1 MSCREEAPV
10 TDTLFDR
17 LNMPTSPDRPF
28 EDDGVVM
35 AASDTPLLPMQ
46 VWSACQDLV
55 ASHLSQVCAWPAEG
69 RGRSWRPGDYSFYIL
84 EFEPQD
90 EVKLFVQFW
99 SEPGEKVLMEV
110 CSPASNPGTEHYLT
124 DRVREALAERG
135 FEPGGE
141 AGSFGKT
148 IDAPDPSATAGLAR
162 EALAVLTECL
172 GYDGR
177 QPLGYLFCL
186 GRRDGA
192 AKDATD
198 TASVVVRSLTL
209 ADLESLLT
217 AAGHSVQPLG
227 DPRRGFLAA
236 VQGVAYSA
244 ALTSPQDGRPG
255 HFGGLQL
262 SAFAPVP
269 ESLSLALVARLALD
283 LPCARLGIDA
293 DGDLALMQT
302 VVLEGGVTRQNLA
315 LQFGFWQQNLER
327 VKQTLMR
334 HAGKVPG
341 VVLH

>member
-1 MSCREEAPV
+1 MA
-10 TDTLFDR
+10 DALLDL
-17 LNMPTSPDRPF
+17 LNMPTTPGRPF

-35 AASDTPLLPMQ
+35 PASDAPLLPMQ
-46 VWSACQDLV
+46 VWSRCEDLV
-55 ASHLSQVCAWPAEG
+55 AAHLAQVCAWPEQG

-90 EVKLFVQFW
+90 DLKLFVQFW

-110 CSPASNPGTEHYLT
+110 CSPQAKTAAMAWLSGS
-124 DRVREALAERG
+124 VREALAVRG
-135 FEPGGE
+135 VEPGGE
-141 AGSFGKT
+141 AGNLVKA

-162 EALAVLTECL
+162 EALAILTECL

-177 QPLGYLFCL
+177 QPLTYLFCL
-186 GRRDGA
+186 GRRDGEQA
-192 AKDATD
+192 DDA
-198 TASVVVRSLTL
+198 ASVLVRSLTL
-209 ADLESLLT
+209 ADLESLIT
-217 AAGHSVQPLG
+217 AAGHSLQPLK
-227 DPRRGFLAA
+227 DPARGFLAS

-244 ALTSPQDGRPG
+244 VLNSPQQGRSG

-269 ESLSLALVARLALD
+269 ESLSLAVVARLALD

-302 VVLEGGVTRQNLA
+302 VVVEGGVTRQNLA

-327 VKQTLMR
+327 VKQVLLQ
-334 HAGKVPG
+334 HFGKVPG

>member
-1 MSCREEAPV
+1 MA
-10 TDTLFDR
+10 DALLDL
-17 LNMPTSPDRPF
+17 LNMPTTPGRPF

-35 AASDTPLLPMQ
+35 PASDAPLLPMQ
-46 VWSACQDLV
+46 VWSQCEDLV
-55 ASHLSQVCAWPAEG
+55 AAHLAQVCAWPEQG

-90 EVKLFVQFW
+90 DLKLFVQFW

-110 CSPASNPGTEHYLT
+110 CSPQSDPGATGWLS
-124 DRVREALAERG
+124 DSVREALAERG
-135 FEPGGE
+135 FDPGGE
-141 AGSFGKT
+141 AVNFVKA

-162 EALAVLTECL
+162 EALAILTECL

-177 QPLGYLFCL
+177 QPLTYLFCL
-186 GRRDGA
+186 GRRDGEQADDA
-192 AKDATD
+192 A
-198 TASVVVRSLTL
+198 SILVRSLTL
-209 ADLESLLT
+209 ADLESLIT
-217 AAGHSVQPLG
+217 AAGHSLQPLK
-227 DPRRGFLAA
+227 DPARGFLAST
-236 VQGVAYSA
+236 QGVAYSA
-244 ALTSPQDGRPG
+244 VLNSPQQGHSG

-269 ESLSLALVARLALD
+269 ESLSLAVVARLALD

-302 VVLEGGVTRQNLA
+302 VVVEGGVTRQNLA

-327 VKQTLMR
+327 VKQVLLQ
-334 HAGKVPG
+334 HFGKVPG

>member
-1 MSCREEAPV
+1 MA
-10 TDTLFDR
+10 DALLDL
-17 LNMPTSPDRPF
+17 LNMPTTPGRPF

-35 AASDTPLLPMQ
+35 PASDAPLLPMQ
-46 VWSACQDLV
+46 VWSRCEDLV
-55 ASHLSQVCAWPAEG
+55 AAHLAQVCAWPEQG

-90 EVKLFVQFW
+90 DLKLFVQFW

-110 CSPASNPGTEHYLT
+110 CSPQANPAATAWLSGS
-124 DRVREALAERG
+124 VREALAERG
-135 FEPGGE
+135 FERGGE
-141 AGSFGKT
+141 AGNFVKA

-162 EALAVLTECL
+162 EALAILTECL

-177 QPLGYLFCL
+177 QPLTYLFCL
-186 GRRDGA
+186 GRRDGEQA
-192 AKDATD
+192 DDA
-198 TASVVVRSLTL
+198 ASVLVRSLTL
-209 ADLESLLT
+209 ADLESLIT
-217 AAGHSVQPLG
+217 AAGHSLQPLK
-227 DPRRGFLAA
+227 DPARGFLAS

-244 ALTSPQDGRPG
+244 VLNSPQQGRSG

-269 ESLSLALVARLALD
+269 ESLSLAVVARLALD

-302 VVLEGGVTRQNLA
+302 VVVEGGVTRQNLA

-327 VKQTLMR
+327 VKQVLLQ
-334 HAGKVPG
+334 HFGKVPG

>member
-1 MSCREEAPV
+1 MA
-10 TDTLFDR
+10 DALLDL
-17 LNMPTSPDRPF
+17 LNMPTTPGRPF

-35 AASDTPLLPMQ
+35 PASDAPLLPMQ
-46 VWSACQDLV
+46 VWSQCEDLV
-55 ASHLSQVCAWPAEG
+55 AAHLAQVCAWPEQG

-90 EVKLFVQFW
+90 DLKLFVQFW

-110 CSPASNPGTEHYLT
+110 CSPQSSPAATAWLSGS
-124 DRVREALAERG
+124 VREALAERG
-135 FEPGGE
+135 FEPGSE
-141 AGSFGKT
+141 AGNFVKA

-162 EALAVLTECL
+162 EALAILTECL

-177 QPLGYLFCL
+177 QPLTYLVCL
-186 GRRDGA
+186 GRRDGEQADDA
-192 AKDATD
+192 A
-198 TASVVVRSLTL
+198 SILVRSLTL
-209 ADLESLLT
+209 ADLESLIT
-217 AAGHSVQPLG
+217 AAGHSLQPLK
-227 DPRRGFLAA
+227 DPARGFLAST
-236 VQGVAYSA
+236 QGVAYSA
-244 ALTSPQDGRPG
+244 VLNSPQEGRPG

-269 ESLSLALVARLALD
+269 ESLSLAVVARLALD

-302 VVLEGGVTRQNLA
+302 VVVEGGITRQNLA

-327 VKQTLMR
+327 VKQVLLQ
-334 HAGKVPG
+334 HFGKVPG

>member
-1 MSCREEAPV
+1 MA
-10 TDTLFDR
+10 DALLDL
-17 LNMPTSPDRPF
+17 LNMPTTPGRPF

-35 AASDTPLLPMQ
+35 PASDAPLLPMQ
-46 VWSACQDLV
+46 VWSRCEDLV
-55 ASHLSQVCAWPAEG
+55 AAHLAQVCAWPEQG

-90 EVKLFVQFW
+90 DLKLFVQFW

-110 CSPASNPGTEHYLT
+110 CSPQASPAATAWLSGS
-124 DRVREALAERG
+124 VREALAERG

-141 AGSFGKT
+141 AGNFVKA

-162 EALAVLTECL
+162 EALAILTECL

-177 QPLGYLFCL
+177 QPLTYLFCL
-186 GRRDGA
+186 GRRDGEQADDA
-192 AKDATD
+192 A
-198 TASVVVRSLTL
+198 SILVRSLTL
-209 ADLESLLT
+209 ADLESLIT
-217 AAGHSVQPLG
+217 AAGHSLQPLK
-227 DPRRGFLAA
+227 DPARGFLAS

-244 ALTSPQDGRPG
+244 VLNSPQQGRSG

-269 ESLSLALVARLALD
+269 ESLSLAVVARLALD

-302 VVLEGGVTRQNLA
+302 VVVEGGVTRQNLA

-327 VKQTLMR
+327 VKQVLLQ
-334 HAGKVPG
+334 HFGKVPG